1 LLDDHFEHPLFVARP
16 TGQDMGNEIVEKHQ
30 VAGLDEKERG
40 FNRQI
45 DVERIDGGYRASLR
59 YEQTL
64 VETSACETPVQTVDE
79 LVRRLQDRGY
89 AQLRSRLNF
98 KGEAYL
104 GTQEPWIEYPDPHAP
119 AEDSE
124 GPMPEQLA
132 RRTGW
137 IGRVLQ
143 MFRG

>member
-1 LLDDHFEHPLFVARP
+1 
-16 TGQDMGNEIVEKHQ
+16 MGNEIVEKHQ

-45 DVERIDGGYRASLR
+45 DVERVDDGYRAILR

-64 VETSACETPVQTVDE
+64 VETTACETSVQTVDE
-79 LVRRLQDRGY
+79 LVRMLHDRGY
-89 AQLRSRLNF
+89 TQLRSRLNF
-98 KGEAYL
+98 KGVAYL
-104 GTQEPWIEYPDPHAP
+104 GTQEPWIEYPDPNASP
-119 AEDSE
+119 ESFE
-124 GPMPEQLA
+124 GTVHEQLA

-143 MFRG
+143 ILRRSNWVSK

>member
-1 LLDDHFEHPLFVARP
+1 MSDV
-16 TGQDMGNEIVEKHQ
+16 VEKHQ

-45 DVERIDGGYRASLR
+45 DVERIDDGYRAVLR

-64 VETSACETPVQTVDE
+64 VETAACESLTQTLDE
-79 LVRRLQDRGY
+79 LIRMLRERGY
-89 AQLRSRLNF
+89 TQLRSRLNF
-98 KGEAYL
+98 KGAAYL
-104 GTQEPWIEYPDPHAP
+104 GTREPWMEYPDPNAP
-119 AEDSE
+119 PESFE
-124 GPMPEQLA
+124 GAMPEQLA

-143 MFRG
+143 LFRF

>member
-1 LLDDHFEHPLFVARP
+1 MPDV
-16 TGQDMGNEIVEKHQ
+16 VEKHQ

-45 DVERIDGGYRASLR
+45 DVEQIDGGYRAILR

-64 VETSACETPVQTVDE
+64 VETAACETSIKTLDE
-79 LVRRLQDRGY
+79 LISMLRDRGY
-89 AQLRSRLNF
+89 TQLRSRLNF
-98 KGEAYL
+98 KGAAYL
-104 GTQEPWIEYPDPHAP
+104 GTQEPWIEYPDPNAP
-119 AEDSE
+119 PESLE
-124 GPMPEQLA
+124 GTVHEQLA

-143 MFRG
+143 LFRS

>member
-1 LLDDHFEHPLFVARP
+1 MPDV
-16 TGQDMGNEIVEKHQ
+16 VEKHQ

-45 DVERIDGGYRASLR
+45 DVEQIDGGYRAILR

-64 VETSACETPVQTVDE
+64 VETAACETSIKTLHE
-79 LVRRLQDRGY
+79 LISMLRDRGY
-89 AQLRSRLNF
+89 TQLRSRLNF

-104 GTQEPWIEYPDPHAP
+104 GTQEPWIEYPDPNAP
-119 AEDSE
+119 LESFE
-124 GPMPEQLA
+124 GTAHEQLA

-143 MFRG
+143 LFRS

>member
-1 LLDDHFEHPLFVARP
+1 MPDV
-16 TGQDMGNEIVEKHQ
+16 IEKHQ

-45 DVERIDGGYRASLR
+45 DVERTDDGYRAILR

-64 VETSACETPVQTVDE
+64 VETAACETSIKTLDE
-79 LVRRLQDRGY
+79 LISMLRDRGY
-89 AQLRSRLNF
+89 TQLRSRLNF

-104 GTQEPWIEYPDPHAP
+104 GTQEPWIEYPDPDHP
-119 AEDSE
+119 LNYQQEIPSE
-124 GPMPEQLA
+124 QFA

-137 IGRVLQ
+137 ISRVLRI
-143 MFRG
+143 FRS

>member
-1 LLDDHFEHPLFVARP
+1 MTILSILYLGHS

-45 DVERIDGGYRASLR
+45 DVEWIESGYRAVLR

-64 VETSACETPVQTVDE
+64 VETTACDTAVHAVDE
-79 LVRRLQDRGY
+79 LVRTLRDRGY
-89 AQLRSRLNF
+89 TQLRSRLNF
-98 KGEAYL
+98 KGAAYL
-104 GTQEPWIEYPDPHAP
+104 GTQELWIEYHDPNAP
-119 AEDSE
+119 PESFE
-124 GPMPEQLA
+124 GTMPEQLA

-137 IGRVLQ
+137 IGRVLRL
-143 MFRG
+143 FRS

>member
-1 LLDDHFEHPLFVARP
+1 MPDV
-16 TGQDMGNEIVEKHQ
+16 VEKHQ

-45 DVERIDGGYRASLR
+45 DVERIEGGYRAVLR

-64 VETSACETPVQTVDE
+64 VETAVCETSIKTLDE
-79 LVRRLQDRGY
+79 LISMLRDRGY
-89 AQLRSRLNF
+89 TQLRSRLHF
-98 KGEAYL
+98 KGAAYL
-104 GTQEPWIEYPDPHAP
+104 GTLEPWIEYPDPNAP
-119 AEDSE
+119 PESFE
-124 GPMPEQLA
+124 RMVPEQLA

-143 MFRG
+143 LFRS

>member
-1 LLDDHFEHPLFVARP
+1 
-16 TGQDMGNEIVEKHQ
+16 MGNEVVEKHQ

-45 DVERIDGGYRASLR
+45 DVERADACYRAILR

-64 VETSACETPVQTVDE
+64 VETAACDTSVQAVDE
-79 LVRRLQDRGY
+79 LVRMLRDRGY
-89 AQLRSRLNF
+89 TQLRSRLNF
-98 KGEAYL
+98 KGAAYL

-119 AEDSE
+119 AEFPD
-124 GPMPEQLA
+124 GPVPEQLA

-143 MFRG
+143 LFRP